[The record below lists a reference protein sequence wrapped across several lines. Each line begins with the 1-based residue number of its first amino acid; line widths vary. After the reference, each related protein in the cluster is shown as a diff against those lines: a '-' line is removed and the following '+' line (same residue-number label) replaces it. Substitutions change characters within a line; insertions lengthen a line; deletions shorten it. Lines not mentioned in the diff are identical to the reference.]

1 MGHIAANCHA
11 TWEQVEPKRGGPQ
24 QTVPSRPNPH
34 VSYLD
39 GEVGLPAQPSA
50 TTSAAPA
57 ADPVLQFGTIP
68 ARINM
73 MGSAQE
79 PVPLSV
85 FGLNMMAPSQLKDAC
100 IQEPVPL
107 QTFGLTMMTCSLPAE
122 LRKEVTPIT
131 ASDTEPAGQAEEERG
146 DTRHRQSDTRPAGQA
161 KERGDTHH
169 RQGTRHR
176 VGAPGE
182 PAIRL
187 TGERGDQSP

>member
-1 MGHIAANCHA
+1 MGHIAANCRA

-107 QTFGLTMMTCSLPAE
+107 QTFGLTS
-122 LRKEVTPIT
+122 
-131 ASDTEPAGQAEEERG
+131 Q
-146 DTRHRQSDTRPAGQA
+146 
-161 KERGDTHH
+161 
-169 RQGTRHR
+169 
-176 VGAPGE
+176 
-182 PAIRL
+182 
-187 TGERGDQSP
+187 GERGHPSPPGNQTSSWSPRRTSHPPYRRER